1 MSSRKL
7 SISIGTVAF
16 GAISFLLA
24 DAARLAGYEIYI
36 YRQLDKRE
44 AISLTGRLA
53 LRGEFFGQLLSPST
67 FPSYND
73 LTGPTDRWNMG
84 FQDYVLITPTTTLLA
99 QLVTHDRG
107 GERTKFDWHFSLRQ
121 ELAPNFV
128 LILGHDSDHDSD
140 HASDLAGKRFYTNR
154 NYVGVGAPFGGRTY
168 IVVEPF
174 LRFFHHTN
182 QPTHL
187 DLSGEKLKQEYGL
200 RVGARLSPAATLS
213 LQAVIQSG
221 AVLGRAEAWLADL
234 IIRFRLT
241 GWLEGTVGGGIW
253 ADWGPSPAGQK
264 KTFTKL
270 IWGIAVPF

>member
-1 MSSRKL
+1 MISRKL

-36 YRQLDKRE
+36 YRPLDKRE

-53 LRGEFFGQLLSPST
+53 LRGEFFGQLQSPST

-73 LTGPTDRWNMG
+73 LSGPEDRWTMG
-84 FQDYVLITPTTTLLA
+84 FRDYVLITPTTTLLA

-121 ELAPNFV
+121 ELAPNLV
-128 LILGHDSDHDSD
+128 LIIGHDSDHDSD
-140 HASDLAGKRFYTNR
+140 HASYLKGKRFYTNR
-154 NYVGVGAPFGGRTY
+154 NYVGVGAPFGGRATT
-168 IVVEPF
+168 VEPF

-200 RVGARLSPAATLS
+200 RVGARIGPAATLS

>member
-168 IVVEPF
+168 IVEPF

>member
-1 MSSRKL
+1 MNSRMTSKT
-7 SISIGTVAF
+7 IGIVAF
-16 GAISFLLA
+16 GIAALLILG
-24 DAARLAGYEIYI
+24 AAQAAGYEIFI

-44 AISLTGRLA
+44 AVSLTGRLT
-53 LRGEFFGQLLSPST
+53 LRGEFFGQLQAPST

-73 LTGPTDRWNMG
+73 LSGPVDRWTMG

-121 ELAPNFV
+121 ELGRSLV
-128 LILGHDSDHDSD
+128 LIVGHDSDHDSD
-140 HASDLAGKRFYTNR
+140 HASYLGGKRFYTNR
-154 NYVGVGAPFGGRTY
+154 NYIGVGAPFGGRGYT
-168 IVVEPF
+168 VEPF

-182 QPTHL
+182 QPVHL

-200 RVGARLSPAATLS
+200 RIGAQLGPAATLS
-213 LQAVIQSG
+213 FQTVIQSS

-234 IIRFRLT
+234 ILRFRLT
-241 GWLEGTVGGGIW
+241 GWLEGTLGAGIW
-253 ADWGPSPAGQK
+253 KDWGPSPAGQK

-270 IWGIAVPF
+270 VWGIAVPF